1 MLKHCKTSE
10 EELLVLVESTYH
22 CYLPNLEGFSP
33 NCLPVF
39 LSSFLSFLREV
50 HIITFQEGLQKLP
63 CR

>member
-22 CYLPNLEGFSP
+22 CYLPNLEGFST
-33 NCLPVF
+33 NFLPVF